1 MGSGTRIDLGDG
13 DGVLLAGLAP
23 GQIGLGDLVLFG

>member
-1 MGSGTRIDLGDG
+1 VAGGTRIDLGDG

-23 GQIGLGDLVLFG
+23 AQIGLSDLVLFG